1 MQYPSNKLSDL
12 KVVWF
17 NKLQK
22 IYPPAEAKQFINLL
36 ILNKLGLSRTDQ
48 ALQIDYRISES
59 EMVWFHQAV
68 KQLLQEKPLQY
79 ILGHT
84 TFYGLPLEV
93 NEAVL
98 IPRPET
104 EELIELILK
113 ENKQKAP
120 RIIDL
125 GTGSGCIALALKKN
139 LPQAKVKGIDIS
151 QEALQVAQNNAK
163 ALSLEV
169 DFSLCNLLDA
179 KSCIRGEYD
188 IMVSNPPYVTESDR
202 KSMQKN
208 VLDYEPGLAL
218 FVTNVDPLQFYRP
231 IAHLA
236 LKHLRQHGKLYVE
249 INEKYGTNCAE
260 LFHQKGLKDVQ
271 IHQDIHGKQRF
282 VSASKP

>member
-1 MQYPSNKLSDL
+1 MHYPSNKLSDL

-22 IYPPAEAKQFINLL
+22 IYPAVEAKQLINLL
-36 ILNKLGLSRTDQ
+36 ILNMLGLSRSDQ
-48 ALQIDYRISES
+48 ALRIDYRISES

-79 ILGHT
+79 ILRHT

-113 ENKQKAP
+113 ENKLTAP
-120 RIIDL
+120 RIVDL

-139 LPQAKVKGIDIS
+139 LPQAKVKGVDIS
-151 QEALQVAQNNAK
+151 QEALQVAQNNAQ
-163 ALSLEV
+163 ALELDV
-169 DFSLCNLLDA
+169 DFNLCNLLDA
-179 KSCIRGEYD
+179 DSCIRGVYD
-188 IMVSNPPYVTESDR
+188 IMVSNPPYVTESDK

-218 FVTNVDPLQFYRP
+218 FVTNADPLQFYRS
-231 IAHLA
+231 IVRLTR
-236 LKHLRQHGKLYVE
+236 KHLRQHGKLYVE
-249 INEKYGTNCAE
+249 INEKFGTDCAD
-260 LFHQKGLKDVQ
+260 LFVREGLEEVR
-271 IHQDIHGKQRF
+271 IHHDIHGKQRF

>member
-1 MQYPSNKLSDL
+1 MHYPSNNLSDL

-22 IYPPAEAKQFINLL
+22 IYPALEAKQLINLL
-36 ILNKLGLSRTDQ
+36 ILNKLGLSQSDQ
-48 ALQIDYRISES
+48 ALRIDYRISES

-79 ILGHT
+79 ILHHT

-113 ENKQKAP
+113 ENKLTAP
-120 RIIDL
+120 RIVDL

-139 LPQAKVKGIDIS
+139 LPQAKVKGVDIS

-163 ALSLEV
+163 ALALDV
-169 DFSLCNLLDA
+169 DFNLSNLLDA
-179 KSCIRGEYD
+179 DSCIRGEYD
-188 IMVSNPPYVTESDR
+188 IMVSNPPYVAESDR

-218 FVTNVDPLQFYRP
+218 FVTNADPLQFYRP
-231 IAHLA
+231 ITRLTR
-236 LKHLRQHGKLYVE
+236 KHLRQHGKLYVE
-249 INEKYGTNCAE
+249 INENFGNDCAD
-260 LFHQKGLKDVQ
+260 LFHHEGLKDVR
-271 IHQDIHGKQRF
+271 IHHDIHGKQRF

>member
-1 MQYPSNKLSDL
+1 MHYPSNKLSDL

-22 IYPPAEAKQFINLL
+22 IYPATEAKQLINLL
-36 ILNKLGLSRTDQ
+36 ILNKLGLSRSDQ
-48 ALQIDYRISES
+48 ALRIDYRISES

-79 ILGHT
+79 ILRHT

-113 ENKQKAP
+113 ENKLTAP
-120 RIIDL
+120 RIVDL

-139 LPQAKVKGIDIS
+139 LPQAKVKGVDIS
-151 QEALQVAQNNAK
+151 QEALQVAQNNAQ
-163 ALSLEV
+163 ALSLDV
-169 DFSLCNLLDA
+169 DFNLCNLLDA
-179 KSCIRGEYD
+179 DSCIRGVYD
-188 IMVSNPPYVTESDR
+188 IMVSNPPYVTESDK

-218 FVTNVDPLQFYRP
+218 FVTNADPLQFYRS
-231 IAHLA
+231 IVRLTR
-236 LKHLRQHGKLYVE
+236 KHLRQHGKLYVE
-249 INEKYGTNCAE
+249 INEKFGTDCAD
-260 LFHQKGLKDVQ
+260 LFVREGLEEVR
-271 IHQDIHGKQRF
+271 IHNDIHGKQRF

>member
-17 NKLQK
+17 NKLQE

-84 TFYGLPLEV
+84 TFYDLPLEV

-113 ENKQKAP
+113 ENKQTAP

-169 DFSLCNLLDA
+169 DFNLCNLLDA
-179 KSCIRGEYD
+179 DSCIRGEYD
-188 IMVSNPPYVTESDR
+188 IMVSNPPYVTDSDK

-208 VLDYEPGLAL
+208 VLNYEPGLAL
-218 FVTNVDPLQFYRP
+218 FVTNADPLQFYRP

-249 INEKYGTNCAE
+249 INEKFGTDCAD